1 VKRRDSRMYPERNGP
16 RKNFGIR
23 VPEVRLID
31 SAGRSVGIVSTGE
44 ARKRAQEV
52 ELDLVEINPKSF
64 PPVCKI
70 MDYGKHLYDQKKAA
84 SEAKARRTVVV
95 VKELKLRPKT
105 DSHDLEVRVAHA
117 RRFLEAGDKVKVICR
132 FRGREI
138 THPEV
143 ARKQLNYIADQVADL
158 GGVESPPAFEGR
170 ALVMTLS
177 TKALK
182 R

>member
-1 VKRRDSRMYPERNGP
+1 M
-16 RKNFGIR
+16 
-23 VPEVRLID
+23 
-31 SAGRSVGIVSTGE
+31 GIVSTGE
-44 ARKRAQEV
+44 ARKLAQEA
-52 ELDLVEINPKSF
+52 ELDLVEINPKSS

-84 SEAKARRTVVV
+84 SEAKARRTVVEL
-95 VKELKLRPKT
+95 KELKLRPKT

-117 RRFLEAGDKVKVICR
+117 RRFLESGNKVKLICR

-143 ARKQLNYIADQVADL
+143 ARKQLLYIAEQVSDL
-158 GGVESPPAFEGR
+158 GGMETPPAFEGR

-177 TKALK
+177 TKAMLRK